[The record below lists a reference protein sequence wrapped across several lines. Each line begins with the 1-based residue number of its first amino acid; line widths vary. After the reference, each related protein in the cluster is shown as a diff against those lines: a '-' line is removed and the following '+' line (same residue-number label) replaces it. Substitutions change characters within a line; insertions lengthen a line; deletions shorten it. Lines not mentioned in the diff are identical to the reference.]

1 MFDRNLK
8 KVKKAAAFYWAHQ
21 DEIVNGHINEYVV
34 IKDRQV
40 CGYYK
45 TEEEAF
51 ESMAT
56 EKLETFIVQKCQL
69 PGTDIENY
77 YNNAVT
83 FA

>member
-1 MFDRNLK
+1 MFNTNLK

-21 DEIVNGHINEYVV
+21 DKIVDGHIDEYVV
-34 IKDRQV
+34 IKDKQV

-51 ESMAT
+51 ESMAA
-56 EKLETFIVQKCQL
+56 EKLETFIVQKCKL

-77 YNNAVT
+77 YNSAVA